1 MILTIVWFNHLAK
14 AFSYKEVQFKYFRP
28 PVKTNH
34 PSAKNVN
41 WDPLIYKVIKQFSL
55 KSGRSQD
62 AKISIW
68 LKVWLVLWVVWYCL
82 TQVHIISANKEGE
95 STHVCA
101 VFFHYATLWA
111 SIEQLWTTIT
121 HRCVHFLYTCTFV
134 GQPLP
139 VLIWHDNRQI
149 KIQKRRTN
157 NVNSNRE

>member
-28 PVKTNH
+28 PVKTNQ

-41 WDPLIYKVIKQFSL
+41 WDPLKYKVTKPFSL

-62 AKISIW
+62 ASMPIW

-82 TQVHIISANKEGE
+82 TQVHIISSNKEGE

-101 VFFHYATLWA
+101 VFFHYTL
-111 SIEQLWTTIT
+111 SFNWTTMN
-121 HRCVHFLYTCTFV
+121 HHYTSLCTLLVYFC
-134 GQPLP
+134 
-139 VLIWHDNRQI
+139 
-149 KIQKRRTN
+149 RTTPPCFN
-157 NVNSNRE
+157 LAWQSTNQNTKEEN